1 MSTAKRKPVA
11 GVNMKLKNI
20 LLGVFTIALGCCVL
34 HLATTSSAQMRGRSS
49 LAAASSTGPFV
60 AQGWTTVVNNN
71 FLIPNGTRNFSSY
84 GQPSVNKTG
93 TVVFRARSTMG
104 THETGI
110 YVREFPKGDVRPL
123 ADTFSFVP
131 EPNNLNTK
139 FREFSSFPRM
149 AINASHAVF
158 RGQHSPVYTYML
170 PDGTE
175 TRAGTTGLYATLGN
189 DLLRTGAAKLGA
201 VPGFE
206 FYSVPDRPAGTLLP
220 FDVFP
225 GGSAINDDGWIVFKG
240 NWTEDKIGKT
250 GIFARRL
257 IDSPYGGFEQTAMLA
272 SSGMDIPN
280 LPPSFAPITFDSTS
294 PPSVA
299 GDYAVF
305 LGLDNELDPHYGG
318 IYRVLIKGG
327 QLEPLVEI
335 GKVLP
340 NNKTSE
346 LIRIG
351 EGLSYDGRYLAF
363 WAAWGTEFKTI
374 RLNCPVDGNKDIRDY
389 CNGVDPNSIY
399 DPKTRQWYQLHEVP
413 VEQGVVVM
421 DTQTGIEWIVSSTD
435 GDFNDFVYWTYSGH
449 VPGDDS
455 DETAEPPRWRG
466 ASFMAVSDGL
476 VVFKA
481 RTATLNKKM
490 EYVGIVD
497 GLYAVDAPSQ
507 SMRSTLIETGMDGSL
522 VDPSLA
528 PGTMPVTGVGIERDG
543 FRGKYL
549 AVAVAMANEE
559 AGWGGIY
566 STELQRDPTLSTD
579 VSPRNRKR

>member
-1 MSTAKRKPVA
+1 
-11 GVNMKLKNI
+11 MKLKNI

-206 FYSVPDRPAGTLLP
+206 FYSV
-220 FDVFP
+220 
-225 GGSAINDDGWIVFKG
+225 
-240 NWTEDKIGKT
+240 
-250 GIFARRL
+250 
-257 IDSPYGGFEQTAMLA
+257 
-272 SSGMDIPN
+272 
-280 LPPSFAPITFDSTS
+280 
-294 PPSVA
+294 
-299 GDYAVF
+299 
-305 LGLDNELDPHYGG
+305 
-318 IYRVLIKGG
+318 
-327 QLEPLVEI
+327 
-335 GKVLP
+335 
-340 NNKTSE
+340 
-346 LIRIG
+346 
-351 EGLSYDGRYLAF
+351 
-363 WAAWGTEFKTI
+363 
-374 RLNCPVDGNKDIRDY
+374 
-389 CNGVDPNSIY
+389 
-399 DPKTRQWYQLHEVP
+399 
-413 VEQGVVVM
+413 
-421 DTQTGIEWIVSSTD
+421 
-435 GDFNDFVYWTYSGH
+435 
-449 VPGDDS
+449 
-455 DETAEPPRWRG
+455 
-466 ASFMAVSDGL
+466 
-476 VVFKA
+476 
-481 RTATLNKKM
+481 
-490 EYVGIVD
+490 
-497 GLYAVDAPSQ
+497 
-507 SMRSTLIETGMDGSL
+507 
-522 VDPSLA
+522 
-528 PGTMPVTGVGIERDG
+528 
-543 FRGKYL
+543 
-549 AVAVAMANEE
+549 
-559 AGWGGIY
+559 
-566 STELQRDPTLSTD
+566 
-579 VSPRNRKR
+579 